1 MSICKSVRVEF
12 GNYQEQR
19 LWSKLREYDQI
30 ARFQTNEVFDR
41 DVVTIWKV
49 DAIWVDS
56 DGKVNYRVYSDYEVA
71 KGTAEELQAM
81 GFFTMETLALAVRE
95 YVVNSVVD

>member
-1 MSICKSVRVEF
+1 MGICKSVRVEF
-12 GNYQEQR
+12 GNYQEQK
-19 LWSKLREYDQI
+19 LWSQLREYDQI

-49 DAIWVDS
+49 DAIWTDS
-56 DGKVNYRVYSDYEVA
+56 DGKVNYRVYSDYEVV
-71 KGTAEELQAM
+71 KGTEEELQAM
-81 GFFTMETLALAVRE
+81 GFLTMQTLALAVRE